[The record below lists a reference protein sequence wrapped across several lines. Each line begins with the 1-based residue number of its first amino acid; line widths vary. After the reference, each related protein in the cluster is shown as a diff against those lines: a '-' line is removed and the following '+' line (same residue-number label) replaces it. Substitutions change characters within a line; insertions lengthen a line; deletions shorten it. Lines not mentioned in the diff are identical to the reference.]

1 VVIIFYTI
9 VIRVL
14 KGLNLYSFFLDPK
27 LGAVSL
33 DHPDAESW
41 FYLDPQNQ
49 IQGSFSSEQ
58 MAGWFTAG
66 YFTLSLMVKRGCD
79 DKFLP
84 LGAVSSNWGRIPFTP
99 GPQQP
104 PLIQQ
109 QQQQQQQQQPP
120 IIKQVNSQPIW
131 SKEQIIQQM
140 QLYQQMQQLQFFP
153 QNFNLLRNEL
163 IHQVSNNMNMTLL
176 GNTLQQLQQLQI
188 QQKAAVS
195 AVGTLGH
202 NTVLNLMHDLRSQQE
217 ALINQFNLTVNAS
230 KLSGV
235 VNNNDPSVVDPAIL
249 GASTVP
255 APSVITSTNKSQSI
269 WGDIP
274 ARISPN
280 NNNNLTPPSSI
291 SPLNNLITGQVNQLA
306 AMMGGVDSVTA
317 AAILAQQL
325 SANNGQNAQFQML
338 NDALIKDKIQALFEQ
353 TKKEEERK
361 RKLEEEYQLKV
372 RTL

>member
-14 KGLNLYSFFLDPK
+14 KGLNFYSFFLDPK

-104 PLIQQ
+104 PLI
-109 QQQQQQQQQPP
+109 QQQQQQQQPP

-280 NNNNLTPPSSI
+280 NNNLTPPSSI

-372 RTL
+372 RKL